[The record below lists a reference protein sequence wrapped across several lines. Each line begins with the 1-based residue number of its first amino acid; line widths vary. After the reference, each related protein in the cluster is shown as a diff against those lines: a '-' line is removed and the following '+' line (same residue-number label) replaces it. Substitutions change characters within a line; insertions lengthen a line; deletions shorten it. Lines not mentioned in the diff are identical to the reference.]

1 MTKDELADFVGLS
14 KASVRKYFNLASKEH
29 PQIAV
34 KINTATGHRAVDYT
48 IEECLFVLRKY
59 SKTTALMEILLE
71 ENFIYR
77 DALYKYR
84 ERKLKLPADVK
95 HFIFLYEHA
104 VRLKTCANCRFCVG
118 RAAKGARIEPFC
130 DFHESFLSRTRNYNI
145 YKDESKDIL
154 LEHLKKHK
162 KLINNLPQN
171 ISKISM
177 IHSPIMLMDGD
188 ILELSFF
195 LYKSQMDFFN
205 DISSKTLLK
214 VLLLRL
220 FNSFNSLTLILYLL
234 AKRSI
239 SS

>member
-48 IEECLFVLRKY
+48 LEECLFVLRKY

-77 DALYKYR
+77 DSLYKYR

-145 YKDESKDIL
+145 YKDHCSTFQKSEKVPRLYLPLPFPQDVDIYL
-154 LEHLKKHK
+154 
-162 KLINNLPQN
+162 N
-171 ISKISM
+171 KI
-177 IHSPIMLMDGD
+177 DKG
-188 ILELSFF
+188 
-195 LYKSQMDFFN
+195 
-205 DISSKTLLK
+205 KTLGIPNEHFTSK
-214 VLLLRL
+214 SGEEIVLLKELETCK
-220 FNSFNSLTLILYLL
+220 FSKVIKNTTQY
-234 AKRSI
+234 
-239 SS
+239 